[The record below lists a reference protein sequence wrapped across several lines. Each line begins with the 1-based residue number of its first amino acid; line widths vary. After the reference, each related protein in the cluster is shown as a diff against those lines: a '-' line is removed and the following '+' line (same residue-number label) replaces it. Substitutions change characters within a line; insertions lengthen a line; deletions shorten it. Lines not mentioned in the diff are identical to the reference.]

1 MKEINITANA
11 RQTGGKGFAR
21 RVRGTGNVPAIV
33 YGPEKQPTAIAVSER
48 ELRGAL
54 KTAGGVHGSIF
65 TLNLDGQ
72 QSKVIVREIQRDPL
86 TSRMVHV
93 DFHAISMNKPI
104 DIEIPINF
112 TGLAKGVKSE
122 GGIMQVLMRDIEIS
136 CLPVNIPEHFEVDVT
151 ELGIGDSIHVRD
163 LSIPNVQILADPSN
177 VVVVISAPTIIK
189 VETPAVE
196 AVPAEGE
203 AVEGAA
209 AAEGA
214 APAEAGKEG
223 KEPGA
228 KKEAG
233 KEAAGKKEAGKE
245 APKKE
250 AAGRKEEGKKD
261 EKKK

>member
-1 MKEINITANA
+1 MKEISITANT
-11 RQTGGKGFAR
+11 RETGGKGPAR
-21 RVRGTGNVPAIV
+21 RVRGTGNIPAVV
-33 YGPEKQPTAIAVSER
+33 YGPETQPTAIAVSEK

-65 TLNLDGQ
+65 TLNLNGQ

-86 TSRMVHV
+86 TSRMTHI
-93 DFHAISMNKPI
+93 DFHAISMNRPI
-104 DIEIPINF
+104 NIEIPIRF

-122 GGIMQVLMRDIEIS
+122 GGIMQVVMRDIEIS

-151 ELGIGDSIHVRD
+151 ELGIGDSIHVRN

-189 VETPAVE
+189 TETVAAE
-196 AVPAEGE
+196 AAPAEGE
-203 AVEGAA
+203 AAEGAEG
-209 AAEGA
+209 AEGA

-223 KEPGA
+223 A

-233 KEAAGKKEAGKE
+233 KEAAGGKKEAAGKEAPKAAGKE

-250 AAGRKEEGKKD
+250 